1 MSSATPVDSDLLGAQ
16 LGKYRV
22 VERLGTGGMAQVYKA
37 YQPDLD
43 RYVALKVL
51 NTDLGQN
58 PVFVQQFER
67 EAKTLARLEHPNIL
81 PLYDSGYTPDGR
93 PYLVMQY
100 VRGGTLA
107 DSLGRPQ
114 PLAEVVRIVSQV
126 GDALAYAHSRGVI
139 HRDVKP
145 SNILLTATGGV
156 LLADFGIAAAPNTT
170 DDSAGT
176 RGYIAPERR
185 DGKPI
190 DGRTDIFS
198 LGVILYELLSGKRFG
213 EQNILTRSMA
223 ANKLPPPIMTVITCS
238 ANWKIQN
245 RYDLAEDFVTAL
257 QDAYN
262 STFPQGMVAQTAS
275 QAALEVTV
283 MVLFSL
289 AGVGLILYGLSLRD
303 DGNRSMAL
311 GLGLVCF
318 ATSALFAIRD
328 RSHPLT
334 MNFLRGIM
342 LIAMGG
348 ALAMQPFSMLSDP
361 FGINTLGSIWPF
373 MIPGLLMLSAGVVSY
388 VRERRHVRASALRSA
403 VPRRRRRPQPQEI
416 RQTRNALINTFIV
429 IVGGGAV
436 VWLISEL
443 VGRNPEY
450 TWVRAMLLAG
460 VVFSGA
466 VLGLGL
472 AVWYIYSQITAAA
485 APLESS
491 DSRLTTAS
499 QVRQAR
505 LLNAHL
511 SQRRICETVARA
523 RDGALRD
530 RLNRSI
536 ARLDEWIGYLD
547 RLTQR
552 LEDFERDPVIRRDR
566 STVPRAVDQL
576 ETRLAADW
584 DDDTQVQDA
593 ARQTLAA
600 RQRQL
605 QALHELDRMMRRVD
619 LRGEETVAALG
630 ELYSQV
636 LLIKAKDIDGIRAQ
650 RVQAEI
656 DEQVTALRAMWE
668 SLDEFEKKRVEP
680 PV

>member
-1 MSSATPVDSDLLGAQ
+1 MNGMHSIDSDLLGAQ

-22 VERLGTGGMAQVYKA
+22 VERLSAGGMAQVYKA

-51 NTDLGQN
+51 SADLGQT
-58 PVFVQQFER
+58 PAFVQQFER

-107 DSLGRPQ
+107 DCLGRPQ
-114 PLAEVVRIVSQV
+114 PLDEVVPIISQV
-126 GDALAYAHSRGVI
+126 GDALAYAHARGVV

-145 SNILLTATGGV
+145 SNILLTDTGRV
-156 LLADFGIAAAPNTT
+156 LLADFGIAAAPNTA

-213 EQNILTRSMA
+213 EQNILTRSLA
-223 ANKLPPPIMTVITCS
+223 ANKLPPSIITVITCS

-262 STFPQGMVAQTAS
+262 STFSHGLVAQTSS
-275 QAALEVTV
+275 QAALEVTAI
-283 MVLFSL
+283 VLFGL
-289 AGVGLILYGLSLRD
+289 VGVGLLLYGWSLRD
-303 DGNRSMAL
+303 DGNRSMVVGA
-311 GLGLVCF
+311 GLVCF
-318 ATSALFAIRD
+318 LTSALFAIRD

-334 MNFLRGIM
+334 TKFLRSVM

-348 ALAMQPFSMLSDP
+348 ALTVLPLSMLSDP
-361 FGINTLGSIWPF
+361 FGMNTLQTIWPL
-373 MIPGLLMLSAGVVSY
+373 MIPGLLMLSTGIVFY
-388 VRERRHVRASALRSA
+388 VRERQRARAAATRSA

-416 RQTRNALINTFIV
+416 RQTRNALINTFMV
-429 IVGGGAV
+429 VVGTGALL
-436 VWLISEL
+436 WFISEL
-443 VGRNPEY
+443 AIRTDEY
-450 TWVRAMLLAG
+450 AWVRALLSSL

-466 VLGLGL
+466 LLGLGL
-472 AVWYIYSQITAAA
+472 VVWYIYSQITAAA
-485 APLESS
+485 SIIDVS

-499 QVRQAR
+499 QVRRAR
-505 LLNAHL
+505 LSNAHL
-511 SQRRICETVARA
+511 TQRRIVEAVARSHE
-523 RDGALRD
+523 GPLRD
-530 RLNRSI
+530 RLERST
-536 ARLDEWIGYLD
+536 ARLDEWIAYLD
-547 RLTQR
+547 RLTRR
-552 LEDFERDPVIRRDR
+552 LDDFERDPVIQRDR
-566 STVPRAVDQL
+566 STVPRAVDRL
-576 ETRLAADW
+576 EARLEADL
-584 DDDTQVQDA
+584 DDDTHVQDA

-600 RQRQL
+600 RQVQL
-605 QALHELDRMMRRVD
+605 QALQDLDQVMRRVD
-619 LRGEETVAALG
+619 LRCEETVAALG
-630 ELYSQV
+630 ALYSQV
-636 LLIKAKDIDGIRAQ
+636 LLIDTKDIDGARAQ
-650 RVQAEI
+650 RVQVEI
-656 DEQVTALRAMWE
+656 DEQITTLCATWE
-668 SLDEFEKKRVEP
+668 LLDEFEKVTSRRD
-680 PV
+680 